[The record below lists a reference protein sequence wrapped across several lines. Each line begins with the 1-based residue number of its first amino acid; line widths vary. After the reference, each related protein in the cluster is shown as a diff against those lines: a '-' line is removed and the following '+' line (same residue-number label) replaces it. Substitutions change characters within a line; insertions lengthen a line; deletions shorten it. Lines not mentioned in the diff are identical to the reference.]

1 MIADDGELGSPRPMN
16 GREPSVKGNA
26 LALLTE
32 ETQLGLASGTLLPRR
47 LQTLPAAL
55 QRLVE
60 DGVLNNEWYPIGYY
74 SQLGELLCTTA
85 RIGRKDYLRE
95 LGVKDFARLRRA
107 RKYRQLDY
115 LEQLETERDVGTKLQ
130 DSRLITTFMASIF
143 NFSRWLPAPDPDS
156 PKHIVIQVTDAE
168 HVPEI
173 FRFLTEGFQTAMNR
187 SIRPTARAVRSERPK
202 PDLIIFR
209 SNGPRLERI

>member
-1 MIADDGELGSPRPMN
+1 VLQSDEVALN
-16 GREPSVKGNA
+16 GQEPCIKGNA
-26 LALLTE
+26 LALLVGE
-32 ETQLGLASGTLLPRR
+32 AQQARAGGTLLARR
-47 LQTLPAAL
+47 LQTLPPAL

-60 DGVLNNEWYPIGYY
+60 DGVLNNEWYPIAYY
-74 SQLGELLCTTA
+74 SMLGELLCTTVQL
-85 RIGRKDYLRE
+85 GRKEYLRE
-95 LGVKDFARLRRA
+95 LGVKDFARLRGA

-115 LEQLETERDVGTKLQ
+115 LEQLESERDLGTKLQ

-143 NFSRWLPAPDPDS
+143 NFSRWQPAPDPQS
-156 PKHIVIQVTDAE
+156 PKHIVIQVTEAE

-187 SIRPTARAVRSERPK
+187 SIRATARAVRSERPQ

-209 SNGPRLERI
+209 GNGPRLERV